1 MPLRSLLPLAF
12 LLCAALQSKAQSLAP
27 AVLRQVEDAEKAMFE
42 ATAQGD
48 AAAFRQLSGV
58 DYFTIN
64 ADGSSNGLEQALAAV
79 PRFKGAVT
87 RLSEQTQRVFGNVVL
102 RNGRAKI
109 YLQDQQVAEIL
120 YPSGWVYRDGRWQ
133 FIHWQGTLTGMSLE
147 GKGLIAPPA
156 GPAPVQPSGARAN
169 GRR

>member
-1 MPLRSLLPLAF
+1 MPLRFLLSLSLLFGAGLQAR
-12 LLCAALQSKAQSLAP
+12 AQALGP
-27 AVLRQVEDAEKAMFE
+27 AVLGQVEVAEKAMFE

-48 AAAFRQLSGV
+48 AEAFKRLSGV

-64 ADGSSNGLEQALAAV
+64 ADGSSNGLDQAVAAV

-87 RLSEQTQRVFGNVVL
+87 RLSEQTQRVFGNLVL

-109 YLQDQQVAEIL
+109 FIQDQQVAEIL
-120 YPSGWVYRDGRWQ
+120 YTSGWVYRDGRWQ

-147 GKGLIAPPA
+147 GRGLIAPP
-156 GPAPVQPSGARAN
+156 GDPAPVQSPGTRSN
-169 GRR
+169 GGR